1 MGGAMLEAFCER
13 MDQEGAMAYLETDK
27 RENIGFYEKYSFRVV
42 GESAVL
48 GQANWYL
55 SRQAK

>member
-1 MGGAMLEAFCER
+1 MLEAFCER